1 MDQPYSQIG
10 CVANLYSRQMHFK
23 KAGDIEHGHVHQFD
37 HLTLLAA
44 GSLRVTVNGNITE
57 FHAPHMIYIK
67 AEHEHELVALQDDTV
82 AYCIH
87 ALRDGNGV
95 DDILDPAS
103 IPAGVNP
110 LTLSKSLICGI

>member
-1 MDQPYSQIG
+1 MDQPHIQIG

-23 KAGDIEHGHVHQFD
+23 KAGDLEHGHKHPFD

-44 GSLRVTVNGNITE
+44 GSLRVTVNGKTTD
-57 FHAPHMIYIK
+57 FKAPHMVYIK
-67 AEHEHELVALQDDTV
+67 AEYNHEIVALEDNTV

-95 DDILDPAS
+95 DDIIDPAS
-103 IPAGVNP
+103 IPSGVSA
-110 LTLSKSLICGI
+110 LDYAAEVVCRT